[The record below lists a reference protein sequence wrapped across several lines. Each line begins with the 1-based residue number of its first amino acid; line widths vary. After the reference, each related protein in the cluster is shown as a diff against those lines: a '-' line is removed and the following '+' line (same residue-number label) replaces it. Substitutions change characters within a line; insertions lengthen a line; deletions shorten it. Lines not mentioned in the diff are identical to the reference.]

1 MSMRKITSMTMFVS
15 LAVLLINSII
25 LYIVPEGR
33 IANWAVWQMAGLTKG
48 QWADQHTTVGILFL
62 VASGLHL
69 FYNWAAI
76 KAYMKNKAK
85 EIKVFTGSFNVA
97 VVLTLLVVV
106 GTYYE
111 VPPLSTI
118 IDISVA
124 IKADAAKTYG
134 EPPYGHAESS
144 SLNFLAKKEQLDVD
158 KAMALLKEAGVKVES
173 PKEILMDIAANN
185 KLTPQ
190 KVYEIMKPAKKEVE
204 PAAGG
209 VATVSAPAVSFPD
222 HPQSGF
228 GRKTLGEACGELGVN
243 LQMIIDG
250 LQSLGVV
257 ASGEQTIKDIGAAY
271 DKEPMEIF
279 EMMHGLVVKD

>member
-15 LAVLLINSII
+15 LVVLLINSII

-33 IANWAVWQMAGLTKG
+33 IANWAVWEMAGLTKG

-62 VASGLHL
+62 VAAGLHL
-69 FYNWAAI
+69 FYNWSAI
-76 KAYMKNKAK
+76 NAYMKNKALDF
-85 EIKVFTGSFNVA
+85 KVFTCSFNVA
-97 VVLTLLVVV
+97 LLVTLLVVI

-111 VPPLSTI
+111 VPPMSTI

-124 IKADAAKTYG
+124 IKDNAAKTYG

-144 SLNFLAKKEQLDVD
+144 SITFLAKKEQLDVD
-158 KAMALLKEAGVKVES
+158 KAMALLKEAGVKVDS
-173 PKEILMDIAANN
+173 PKERLMDIAANN

-204 PAAGG
+204 PGAGG
-209 VATVSAPAVSFPD
+209 VVAVSSPAGSFPD

-250 LQSLGVV
+250 LKSLGVD
-257 ASGEQTIKDIGAAY
+257 ASSEQTIKDIGAAY
-271 DKEPMEIF
+271 DKQPMEIF
-279 EMMHGLVVKD
+279 EMMHGPVVKD